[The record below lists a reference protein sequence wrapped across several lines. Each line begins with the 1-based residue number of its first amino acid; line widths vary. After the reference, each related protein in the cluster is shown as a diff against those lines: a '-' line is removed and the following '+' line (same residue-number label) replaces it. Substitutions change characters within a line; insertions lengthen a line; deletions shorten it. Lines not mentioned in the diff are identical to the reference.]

1 MSPLIRVGIGHNRRL
16 YRDRALVSTM
26 SRADTEISQMEIY
39 AAKTVSEANKVLV
52 QSLAKRVDDQE
63 RSLTVLTGH
72 GNVPGALQ
80 TMREK
85 QAESAAAQGKR
96 LGDLEATI
104 KALTHEL
111 ESVKSSNVDI
121 RARIGAGVAAV
132 TGLVGL
138 GLAVAKLFQ

>member
-1 MSPLIRVGIGHNRRL
+1 
-16 YRDRALVSTM
+16 
-26 SRADTEISQMEIY
+26 MEIY

-52 QSLAKRVDDQE
+52 QSLAKRVADQE